1 MSNENE
7 YNYITVESGHYTVE
21 PTQINVMHLFLCSI
35 ISNLFFKS
43 FFPQNINENQVED
56 PCQEN
61 VNGNNYLEATAH
73 QNVFNFFTYQFL
85 SINNRLNLD

>member
-43 FFPQNINENQVED
+43 FFHKILTRIKLKTLAKKMLMVII
-56 PCQEN
+56 
-61 VNGNNYLEATAH
+61 T
-73 QNVFNFFTYQFL
+73 
-85 SINNRLNLD
+85 